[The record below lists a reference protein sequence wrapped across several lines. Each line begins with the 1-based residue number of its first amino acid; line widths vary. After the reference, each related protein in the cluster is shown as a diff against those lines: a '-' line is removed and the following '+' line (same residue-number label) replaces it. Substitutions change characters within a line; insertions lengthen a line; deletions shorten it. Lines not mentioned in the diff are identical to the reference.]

1 MARIRNARGMPMLT
15 RPGDILLVHH
25 KGQPV
30 SYARVEDITAD
41 HKAPWWQITLLILAV
56 PAQKVTWILREEY
69 IDGGDFTMG
78 GETMRLERLA
88 PPQATP
94 EPAPDPPA
102 PEPDTPGPA
111 EGGGGGGGEGKV
123 VSLSQRREGRK

>member
-1 MARIRNARGMPMLT
+1 MTT
-15 RPGDILLVHH
+15 RPGDILLIHH

-41 HKAPWWQITLLILAV
+41 VKAPWWQITLLILAV

-69 IDGGDFTMG
+69 IDGGEFTMG

-88 PPQATP
+88 PPQP
-94 EPAPDPPA
+94 LPA
-102 PEPDTPGPA
+102 PEPPEPRPEDHDPA
-111 EGGGGGGGEGKV
+111 GDDAGGGGGGGGKI
-123 VSLSQRREGRK
+123 VSLSQRRGGRK